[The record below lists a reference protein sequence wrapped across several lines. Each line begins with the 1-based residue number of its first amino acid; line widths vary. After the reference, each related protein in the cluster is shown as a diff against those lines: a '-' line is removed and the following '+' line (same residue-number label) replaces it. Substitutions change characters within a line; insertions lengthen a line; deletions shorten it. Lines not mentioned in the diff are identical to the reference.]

1 MPPKARLHRVTGK
14 PTKIPQKSVEQPS
27 TSVGLSPELEQQF
40 EVELCWCIQQ
50 LQLALKSG
58 KLNNKQVQ
66 DHTKTLNTL
75 MSNSTP
81 LVKKRQVMR
90 LSFGDYRA
98 KMAAEDKKLSR
109 NATNIK
115 VVPGNPSKKSVFI
128 KKSAFCTG
136 NNFKFNFN
144 IPKDNISEELES
156 IKLQDDEV
164 AKDKNQDVKPCFTP
178 SDNSFRFNFGIENDT

>member
-14 PTKIPQKSVEQPS
+14 PTKIPQKSVEQPT

-58 KLNNKQVQ
+58 KLNNKQGFYFQMKHTYCLITLISVQ

-109 NATNIK
+109 
-115 VVPGNPSKKSVFI
+115 SK
-128 KKSAFCTG
+128 
-136 NNFKFNFN
+136 
-144 IPKDNISEELES
+144 
-156 IKLQDDEV
+156 
-164 AKDKNQDVKPCFTP
+164 
-178 SDNSFRFNFGIENDT
+178 